1 MNIPITI
8 LTPAYNKG
16 KTIERTYQSLLN
28 QTVFDFEWV
37 LINDGSTDDTLDIIK
52 TFQTDKFPIRFT
64 DKQNEGLNRTFNLG
78 VKQAHGDLILRL
90 DPDDYLT
97 EDAVEKV
104 LQYKKI
110 LDTNPHLCSIVFLT
124 KFSTGEIVGYHPYT
138 ELHQTNF
145 TDYRIIDKAKGDRL
159 EVVKREVFLEFPMP
173 EIQGEKFCLESY
185 MWQQIAEKYDAIYVP
200 EAIYI
205 REYNEASITS
215 NLAKVLSDNPIGTM
229 LTYSQ
234 YIKILSKKKKQGAKV
249 NFEIFKNG
257 INYFRFAF
265 HSHRPLSEI
274 LKGVSVSVALL
285 CFPAAC
291 LLYIIDAMDI
301 NLVYNILFFLRKNR
315 PVKHK

>member
-104 LQYKKI
+104 LQYKK
-110 LDTNPHLCSIVFLT
+110 
-124 KFSTGEIVGYHPYT
+124 Y
-138 ELHQTNF
+138 
-145 TDYRIIDKAKGDRL
+145 
-159 EVVKREVFLEFPMP
+159 
-173 EIQGEKFCLESY
+173 
-185 MWQQIAEKYDAIYVP
+185 
-200 EAIYI
+200 
-205 REYNEASITS
+205 
-215 NLAKVLSDNPIGTM
+215 
-229 LTYSQ
+229 
-234 YIKILSKKKKQGAKV
+234 
-249 NFEIFKNG
+249 
-257 INYFRFAF
+257 
-265 HSHRPLSEI
+265 
-274 LKGVSVSVALL
+274 
-285 CFPAAC
+285 
-291 LLYIIDAMDI
+291 
-301 NLVYNILFFLRKNR
+301 
-315 PVKHK
+315 